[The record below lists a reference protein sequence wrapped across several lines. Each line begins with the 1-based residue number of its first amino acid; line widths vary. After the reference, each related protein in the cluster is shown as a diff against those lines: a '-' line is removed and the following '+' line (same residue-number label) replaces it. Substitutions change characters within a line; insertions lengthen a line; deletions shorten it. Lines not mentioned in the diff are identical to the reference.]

1 MYIDVLK
8 SDNDVSLSLNRGSSP
23 IPSEQVVSVLIC
35 TFGVFPVNIQLLQ
48 VLVNGG
54 VYASNGDFSPSN

>member
-1 MYIDVLK
+1 MYIDVLR
-8 SDNDVSLSLNRGSSP
+8 SDNDVSLSLNHGSSP
-23 IPSEQVVSVLIC
+23 IPSKHSFSVLVC

-54 VYASNGDFSPSN
+54 VYASNGDFSPAN